1 MKQRNYLGL
10 KPVKDEGYTY
20 IIGIVDRTLTI
31 RALWTVKL
39 IPTDWVCQFSK
50 VLCCT
55 IWSGLFFGY
64 GVTASL
70 LTAQFKDRV

>member
-39 IPTDWVCQFSK
+39 IPTD
-50 VLCCT
+50 
-55 IWSGLFFGY
+55 
-64 GVTASL
+64 
-70 LTAQFKDRV
+70 

>member
-20 IIGIVDRTLTI
+20 IIGRVDMKLAI

-39 IPTDWVCQFSK
+39 IPTD
-50 VLCCT
+50 
-55 IWSGLFFGY
+55 
-64 GVTASL
+64 
-70 LTAQFKDRV
+70 